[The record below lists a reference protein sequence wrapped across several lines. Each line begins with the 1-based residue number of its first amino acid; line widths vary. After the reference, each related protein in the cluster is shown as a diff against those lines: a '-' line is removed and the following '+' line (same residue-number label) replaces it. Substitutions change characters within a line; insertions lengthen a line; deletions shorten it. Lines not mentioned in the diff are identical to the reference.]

1 MTFKDNLKQAIRWYS
16 VHALF
21 LATAT
26 PVAMTEAE
34 NYLGDKF
41 PLWIKAT
48 IAGAIFV
55 SGVIGRCIP
64 QEKTNVDS
72 DSGGV

>member
-1 MTFKDNLKQAIRWYS
+1 MTFKENLKQAWRWYS
-16 VHALF
+16 LHALF
-21 LATAT
+21 LASAT

-41 PLWIKAT
+41 PLWVKALV
-48 IAGAIFV
+48 AGAIFI

-64 QEKTNVDS
+64 QEKNDVVDTQR
-72 DSGGV
+72 DN